1 MYNIK
6 DLFNDFITYS
16 HANAGFTFVI
26 YFALLSGLFN
36 REYQDQTLEFL
47 DALPTTR
54 YRIFVGK
61 LIAAWWIVVLSNLLD
76 MGVGLLFLAIQDNA
90 LLEVW
95 DGAFLTMAFVLR
107 LLTGYIMIGWAV
119 FFSLWRSFGWL
130 VFALLMLM
138 YLIVSEAIPEFKVLN
153 FLGLGAHDLA
163 TQGWHISWSKLTG
176 HLVFAT
182 CLYGLAYLIFLG
194 VTDRLNRLL
203 TVLRENRMGAA
214 FLVLL
219 SGSMVFALG
228 VVGIIAM
235 SRIAEEDPTDKP
247 PARFTDWSTATAST
261 KFFDAVYLADRADLA
276 SPLLADADE
285 LHEGV
290 RKFFAAD
297 PGPKIFLDMSGGIA
311 MPVLHFGTA

>member
-1 MYNIK
+1 MVQTDRTPCVRNV
-6 DLFNDFITYS
+6 LVWT
-16 HANAGFTFVI
+16 
-26 YFALLSGLFN
+26 GLF
-36 REYQDQTLEFL
+36 D
-47 DALPTTR
+47 LP
-54 YRIFVGK
+54 
-61 LIAAWWIVVLSNLLD
+61 
-76 MGVGLLFLAIQDNA
+76 
-90 LLEVW
+90 
-95 DGAFLTMAFVLR
+95 
-107 LLTGYIMIGWAV
+107 
-119 FFSLWRSFGWL
+119 
-130 VFALLMLM
+130 
-138 YLIVSEAIPEFKVLN
+138 
-153 FLGLGAHDLA
+153 
-163 TQGWHISWSKLTG
+163 
-176 HLVFAT
+176 
-182 CLYGLAYLIFLG
+182 G

-297 PGPKIFLDMSGGIA
+297 PGPKIFWICQGESPCRCCILEPCD
-311 MPVLHFGTA
+311 H